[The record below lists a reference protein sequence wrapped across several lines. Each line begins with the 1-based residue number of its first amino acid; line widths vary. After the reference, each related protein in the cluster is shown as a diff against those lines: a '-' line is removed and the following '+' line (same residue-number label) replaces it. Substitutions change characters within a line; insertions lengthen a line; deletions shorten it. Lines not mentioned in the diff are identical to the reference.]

1 VTPRC
6 LRPGAKASAPGIK
19 SERQEFCSRASK
31 PPTKSNSSRML
42 IDSHAH
48 IQGKEYAGEAAA
60 VIERARSA
68 GVEKIIAVGGAGD
81 MSSNTEAVALAEA
94 YPNVFATVGMHPHDA
109 KDVGA
114 DDLAILKKLAARP
127 KVVAVGETG
136 LDYYYNHSAHDVQRR
151 VFAQFIHMALETDL
165 PLVVHERDGAREA
178 AELLSNEGA
187 GRLRGVIHCFTGTY
201 EAARAY
207 LDLGFYLSFTGI
219 ITFKNAEPL
228 RDVVR
233 KVPLDRMLVETDSPY
248 LTPVPHRG
256 RRNEPAYVRFVAE
269 TIASLKGIPVEEIAR
284 ITSANVEAL
293 FGV

>member
-1 VTPRC
+1 
-6 LRPGAKASAPGIK
+6 
-19 SERQEFCSRASK
+19 
-31 PPTKSNSSRML
+31 ML